1 MAHTPGIKKV
11 VSIRSFSPECKLPST
26 ITQERLQAG
35 IQLLEQQRRIL
46 EALQQFKMDVE
57 GDLAGGA
64 EIEAGELT
72 FDRELMI
79 VRPRKVTPA
88 RVVQVSIR

>member
-11 VSIRSFSPECKLPST
+11 VSIRSIAPECTPHLT
-26 ITQERLQAG
+26 ITQERLQTG
-35 IQLLEQQRRIL
+35 IQLLEEQRRIL
-46 EALQQFKMDVE
+46 EALQEFKLDIDS
-57 GDLAGGA
+57 DLAAGA

-79 VRPRKVTPA
+79 VRPRRLTPA
-88 RVVQVSIR
+88 RVLQVSIR